1 MLNEVLFLNSAHQKV
16 AQTILDRIMPE
27 YKRKYIISLSGEVET
42 GKAEIA
48 YVLGRMLKAE
58 NIKVKILYL
67 DSYYKVPPAE
77 RTAWRKEN
85 GIESIGPDEYDW
97 DKVNENIDAFLKDKK
112 ATLPMVDL
120 FTGQM
125 DQLTTDFKEIDVL
138 IVAGLYSMKV
148 EKADLKVF
156 IENTYKD
163 TMSVQKLSGKE
174 ELDEYR
180 MQVLAQEHKVVQS
193 LKKLANFY
201 VDFDTNIEAMR
212 LV

>member
-1 MLNEVLFLNSAHQKV
+1 
-16 AQTILDRIMPE
+16 
-27 YKRKYIISLSGEVET
+27 
-42 GKAEIA
+42 
-48 YVLGRMLKAE
+48 MLKAE